1 MKKLLDCIY
10 RSFEKLAAI
19 GSDKYLH
26 FVAGLIV
33 AMIACKG
40 LRSIDAWLML
50 SLVPAFFVMAGKETV
65 DYYLRGEQF
74 DWKDVAAGMV
84 GAIVGVILCLL

>member
-1 MKKLLDCIY
+1 MKKALDCIY
-10 RSFEKLAAI
+10 RIFEKLAAF

-26 FVAGLIV
+26 LIAGLIV
-33 AMIACKG
+33 AFVLGRLLANVE
-40 LRSIDAWLML
+40 AWAFPAITGVLLLM
-50 SLVPAFFVMAGKETV
+50 VAKESV

-84 GAIVGVILCLL
+84 GAFVGVILCLL

>member
-1 MKKLLDCIY
+1 MKKALDCIY
-10 RSFEKLAAI
+10 RIFGKLAAI

-26 FVAGLIV
+26 LLVGLVIAVA
-33 AMIACKG
+33 ACKG

-50 SLVPAFFVMAGKETV
+50 SLVPAFFVMAGKESV

-74 DWKDVAAGMV
+74 DWKDVAAGLV
-84 GAIVGVILCLL
+84 GSVIGVLMCLL

>member
-1 MKKLLDCIY
+1 MKSFLDCIY
-10 RSFEKLAAI
+10 RIFEKFAAI

-26 FVAGLIV
+26 FVVGLVIAV
-33 AMIACKG
+33 AACKG

-50 SLVPAFFVMAGKETV
+50 SLVPAFFVMAGKESV

-84 GAIVGVILCLL
+84 GSVVGVIIFWL

>member
-1 MKKLLDCIY
+1 MKSFLDCIY
-10 RSFEKLAAI
+10 SFFERLAAI

-26 FVAGLIV
+26 FVVGLIV

-50 SLVPAFFVMAGKETV
+50 SLVPAFFVMAGKESV

-74 DWKDVAAGMV
+74 DWKDVGAGMV
-84 GAIVGVILCLL
+84 GAFVGVILFLL

>member
-1 MKKLLDCIY
+1 MKKALDCIY
-10 RSFEKLAAI
+10 RFFGRLAAI

-26 FVAGLIV
+26 FVVGLIV
-33 AMIACKG
+33 AMMTCKG

-50 SLVPAFFVMAGKETV
+50 SLVPAFFVMAGKESV

-84 GAIVGVILCLL
+84 GAVVGVILCLL

>member
-1 MKKLLDCIY
+1 MKKALDCIY
-10 RSFEKLAAI
+10 RIFGKLAII

-26 FVAGLIV
+26 LLVGLVIAV
-33 AMIACKG
+33 VACKG

-50 SLVPAFFVMAGKETV
+50 SLVPAFFVMAGKESV

-84 GAIVGVILCLL
+84 GAFVGVIICLL

>member
-1 MKKLLDCIY
+1 MKKALDCIY
-10 RSFEKLAAI
+10 RFFEKLAAI

-26 FVAGLIV
+26 FVIGLVIAV
-33 AMIACKG
+33 AACKG

-50 SLVPAFFVMAGKETV
+50 SLVPAFFVMAGKESV

-84 GAIVGVILCLL
+84 GAVVGVIIFQQ

>member
-1 MKKLLDCIY
+1 MKSFFDCVY
-10 RSFEKLAAI
+10 RIFGRLAAI

-26 FVAGLIV
+26 FVVGLVIAV
-33 AMIACKG
+33 AACKG

-50 SLVPAFFVMAGKETV
+50 SLVPAFFVMAGKESV

-74 DWKDVAAGMV
+74 DWKDVAAGMAGSV
-84 GAIVGVILCLL
+84 VGVIIFWL

>member
-1 MKKLLDCIY
+1 MKSFLDCIY

-26 FVAGLIV
+26 FVVGLIV

-50 SLVPAFFVMAGKETV
+50 SLVPAFFVMAGKESV

-84 GAIVGVILCLL
+84 GAFVGVILCLV

>member
-1 MKKLLDCIY
+1 MKKFLDCIY
-10 RSFEKLAAI
+10 RIFGKLATI
-19 GSDKYLH
+19 SSDKYLH
-26 FVAGLIV
+26 FVVGLIV
-33 AMIACKG
+33 TMIACKG

-50 SLVPAFFVMAGKETV
+50 SLVPAFFVMAGKESV

-84 GAIVGVILCLL
+84 GAVVGVILCLL